1 MATFIT
7 KPNKIKKKYYYAKI
21 QNSEWLK
28 PKFISLGDVNTSYKE
43 ARKRYRIIENEF
55 EKEIKQGVEFESYG
69 WEVGSRGKAKSKI
82 KTLALCVDEWLE
94 RTKVS
99 MRKSS
104 HDRYRVS
111 LNCLINV
118 MGKTCPIK
126 NINNKS
132 IEDFKRF
139 YLGKHT
145 KGGIDINLRGIKKFL
160 LWCLEEGYI
169 KKMPKVIQFNEK
181 TPPKYINQVDW
192 NRLMECDADDYSKD
206 LWRVY
211 RDLGLRLKEIIW
223 GEIEG
228 DFLIVKAE
236 DTKSNK
242 ILETPITEE
251 QKGIIQA
258 IHTKRDEHIS
268 EGKKIINFR
277 DRISKT
283 FKRWCKRLGMDYN
296 FHCLRHT
303 FAVRKYIETRDI
315 MLVSKMMNHESL
327 QPTEQYTK
335 FNIYR
340 LEQEFPSLVQKQE
353 KNTPKN
359 TLNSTTPST
368 KYINPRLYN

>member
-1 MATFIT
+1 MAHFVTI
-7 KPNKIKKKYYYAKI
+7 KNKIKKKYYYAEVVNKVTG
-21 QNSEWLK
+21 LRK
-28 PKFISLGDVNTSYKE
+28 KVSLGADYKI
-43 ARKRYRIIENEF
+43 ARDRFRIIENEF

-82 KTLALCVDEWLE
+82 KTLALCVDEWSE

-104 HDRYRVS
+104 HKRYRVS
-111 LNCLINV
+111 LNAFINV

-139 YLGKHT
+139 YLDKHT
-145 KGGIDINLRGIKKFL
+145 KGGIDLNLRGIKKFL
-160 LWCLEEGYI
+160 IWCIEEGYI

-192 NRLMECDADDYSKD
+192 NRLMECDADDYCKD
-206 LWRVY
+206 VWRVY
-211 RDLGLRLKEIIW
+211 RDLGLRLKEILM
-223 GEIEG
+223 GRIEG
-228 DFLIVKAE
+228 DFLIVRAE
-236 DTKSNK
+236 DTKSK
-242 ILETPITEE
+242 RVLETPITEE

-258 IHTKRDEHIS
+258 IHTRRDEHLS
-268 EGKKIINFR
+268 NGYHIINFR
-277 DRISKT
+277 NRLSKV
-283 FKRWCKRLGMDYN
+283 FKIWCQRLGMDYN

-340 LEQEFPSLVQKQE
+340 LEQEFPSLVQKQAK
-353 KNTPKN
+353 KNDLE
-359 TLNSTTPST
+359 TLNRETPST
-368 KYINPRLYN
+368 ININPRLYN